1 MLPPEL
7 EKFLKPRWIK
17 QDVLCVDKPL
27 GLSSFAVVELVKRY
41 ISRKVGHAGTL
52 DPLAQGAL
60 ILLLGSAT
68 SLVELYQRQ
77 DKVYEV
83 SILLGART
91 KSFDLEQPLEDFSQ
105 CEGLELE
112 KIKEAFDSMLG
123 EHEYAVMGFSALKLR
138 GKRLYKSDGTY
149 KVKKMTLNEYE
160 LNGLNRLEAVE
171 LSRLVGQKLEEIKA
185 NFDAFTHFVD
195 RLSNKLRHLEQ
206 NLINVFEHNLEIL
219 SKHKDM
225 SFYLARV
232 TMNVGKGT
240 YVRSLVERMSY
251 FVGCPAVAVDIYRRC
266 LYN

>member
-17 QDVLCVDKPL
+17 QDILCVDKPL
-27 GLSSFAVVELVKRY
+27 GLSSFAVVELVRRY
-41 ISRKVGHAGTL
+41 VSRKVGHAGTL

-77 DKVYEV
+77 DKVYDV
-83 SILLGART
+83 GILLGART

-105 CEGLELE
+105 CEGLESE

-123 EHEYAVMGFSALKLR
+123 EHEYAVMGFSALKIQ

-160 LNGLNRLEAVE
+160 LKGLNRIKVTEVSKLLE
-171 LSRLVGQKLEEIKA
+171 QKAKEIKA
-185 NFDAFTHFVD
+185 NFDLFTHFVD
-195 RLSNKLRHLEQ
+195 GLNSKLRHLKQ
-206 NLINVFEHNLEIL
+206 NLVNVFERNLEIL
-219 SKHKDM
+219 SKHQDM

-232 TMNVGKGT
+232 TMSVGKGT

-251 FVGCPAVAVDIYRRC
+251 FVGCPAVAVDIYRQC